1 MTCEAIRAELFALHF
16 GALEDPRRAEVE
28 GHLTAC
34 RTCLAEFL
42 ALKRD
47 VECTIER
54 PRPQVRA
61 SVRAAVARE
70 LGLIPGPR
78 VWWERPVAVGLGLAA
93 VFLAMTTLQV
103 ITTATPS
110 APVGLARR
118 ASP

>member
-1 MTCEAIRAELFALHF
+1 MTCEAIRAELVALHF
-16 GALEDPRRAEVE
+16 GALDDPRRAEVE
-28 GHLTAC
+28 RHLTGCTAC
-34 RTCLAEFL
+34 VAEFL

-47 VECTIER
+47 VECSVAR

-61 SVRAAVARE
+61 SVRQAVARE
-70 LGLIPGPR
+70 LGLLPAPR
-78 VWWERPVAVGLGLAA
+78 SWWERPLAAGLALAA